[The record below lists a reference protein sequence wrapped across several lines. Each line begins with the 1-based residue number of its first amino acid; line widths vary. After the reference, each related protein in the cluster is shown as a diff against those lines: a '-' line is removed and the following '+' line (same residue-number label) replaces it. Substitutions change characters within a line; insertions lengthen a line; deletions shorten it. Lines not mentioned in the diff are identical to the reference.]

1 MPFVRTIVKSPKT
14 LYLKYTMLRG
24 KHPHPV
30 LGQNPYPLIRLYSR
44 KKGYDKIQILFY
56 KNSRF
61 SKVLPMF
68 SKKAKDLKI
77 HLKSQGLISYLI
89 ILIFSF
95 FRLYLRAQKHV
106 HHSHSIVPI
115 GFGVRSKRTLLI
127 PSTS

>member
-1 MPFVRTIVKSPKT
+1 MPFVRTFAKSPKT

-30 LGQNPYPLIRLYSR
+30 LGQNPYPLIRLYSG
-44 KKGYDKIQILFY
+44 KKGYDKIHILFY

-77 HLKSQGLISYLI
+77 HLKSQGLIY
-89 ILIFSF
+89 
-95 FRLYLRAQKHV
+95 
-106 HHSHSIVPI
+106 
-115 GFGVRSKRTLLI
+115 TL
-127 PSTS
+127 

>member
-1 MPFVRTIVKSPKT
+1 MPFAGLFVKSPRT

-30 LGQNPYPLIRLYSR
+30 LGQNPYPLIRLYSG

-77 HLKSQGLISYLI
+77 LLKSQGLIYS
-89 ILIFSF
+89 LIF
-95 FRLYLRAQKHV
+95 
-106 HHSHSIVPI
+106 
-115 GFGVRSKRTLLI
+115 
-127 PSTS
+127 

>member
-30 LGQNPYPLIRLYSR
+30 LGQNPHPLFPLKSS
-44 KKGYDKIQILFY
+44 KKGYDKIHILFH
-56 KNSRF
+56 KSIRF

-77 HLKSQGLISYLI
+77 HLKSQGLIY
-89 ILIFSF
+89 
-95 FRLYLRAQKHV
+95 
-106 HHSHSIVPI
+106 
-115 GFGVRSKRTLLI
+115 TL
-127 PSTS
+127 

>member
-1 MPFVRTIVKSPKT
+1 MDFMPFAGLFVKSPKT

-24 KHPHPV
+24 KHLHPV
-30 LGQNPYPLIRLYSR
+30 LGQNPHPLFPLKSS

-77 HLKSQGLISYLI
+77 HLKSQGLIY
-89 ILIFSF
+89 
-95 FRLYLRAQKHV
+95 
-106 HHSHSIVPI
+106 
-115 GFGVRSKRTLLI
+115 TL
-127 PSTS
+127 